1 MDWFNQIFDLA
12 AVASGAGLAG
22 GAGST
27 AIALAFSGA
36 IVRFIMRTLLTALLT
51 GVGFVFLLDWLG
63 FEIVASEE
71 LAARA
76 PIEDGR
82 FGAES
87 FTGPDGQPVERAEIP
102 KGERVYVINSPFRK
116 D

>member
-1 MDWFNQIFDLA
+1 MEWFNQIFDLA

-36 IVRFIMRTLLTALLT
+36 IVRFVMRTVLTALLT

-63 FEIVASEE
+63 FEIVSSEE

-76 PIEDGR
+76 PVEGGV

-87 FTGPDGQPVERAEIP
+87 FTGPDGAAGQQAEIAQ
-102 KGERVYVINSPFRK
+102 GERVYVINSPFRR

>member
-1 MDWFNQIFDLA
+1 MEWFNQVFDLA

-36 IVRFIMRTLLTALLT
+36 IIRFIMRTLLTALLT
-51 GVGFVFLLDWLG
+51 GAGFIFLLDWLG
-63 FEIVASEE
+63 FEIVAGEE

-76 PIEDGR
+76 PVGDGR
-82 FGAES
+82 FATET
-87 FTGPDGQPVERAEIP
+87 FTGPDGEPLERAEIP
-102 KGERVYVINSPFRK
+102 QGDRVYVINSPFRK

>member
-1 MDWFNQIFDLA
+1 MEWFNQIFDLA
-12 AVASGAGLAG
+12 AVASGAGLVG

-27 AIALAFSGA
+27 AVALAFSGT
-36 IVRFIMRTLLTALLT
+36 IIRFIMRTVLTALLT
-51 GVGFVFLLDWLG
+51 GVGFVFLLNWLG

-76 PIEDGR
+76 PVLDGR
-82 FGAES
+82 FGTES
-87 FTGPDGQPVERAEIP
+87 FTGPDGQPVEKAEIP
-102 KGERVYVINSPFRK
+102 QGERVYVINSPFRR

>member
-1 MDWFNQIFDLA
+1 MDWFNQVFDLA

-36 IVRFIMRTLLTALLT
+36 IIRFIMRTLLTALLT
-51 GVGFVFLLDWLG
+51 GVGFIFLLDWLG

-76 PIEDGR
+76 PLEEGR
-82 FGAES
+82 FGTQT
-87 FTGPDGQPVERAEIP
+87 FTGPEAGPAERAETP
-102 KGERVYVINSPFRK
+102 EGERIYVINSPFRK